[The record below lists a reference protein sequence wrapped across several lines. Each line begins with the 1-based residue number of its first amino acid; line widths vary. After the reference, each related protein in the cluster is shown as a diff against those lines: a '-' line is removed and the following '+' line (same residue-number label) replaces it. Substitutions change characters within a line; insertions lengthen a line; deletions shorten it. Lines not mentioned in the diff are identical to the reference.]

1 METHDEMM
9 LLFVYCQHGFVWKM
23 CRDVWILP
31 CSFESLL
38 KLFWD
43 IIFTCTNIQH
53 GRIPSPTYYYIYET
67 VPFKRIYSTC
77 ATQCQ
82 IGTHYLPAA
91 SQTTTFGVFVLM
103 PYSTSL
109 KLNQGVNSLT
119 AIVLCKRNFREQRS
133 LWLNKK

>member
-1 METHDEMM
+1 MRWCCY
-9 LLFVYCQHGFVWKM
+9 LFIASMVIKSKDFVTFSLVVCVWKM
-23 CRDVWILP
+23 YRDVWILP

-38 KLFWD
+38 KLFWN

-53 GRIPSPTYYYIYET
+53 ARIPSPTYYYIYET

-119 AIVLCKRNFREQRS
+119 AILCYK
-133 LWLNKK
+133 

>member
-1 METHDEMM
+1 MM
-9 LLFVYCQHGFVWKM
+9 RWCCCLFIASMVIKSKDFVIFSLVVCVWKM
-23 CRDVWILP
+23 YRGVWILP

-38 KLFWD
+38 KLFWN
-43 IIFTCTNIQH
+43 IIFTCTNMRVYPVQH
-53 GRIPSPTYYYIYET
+53 IIYIYIYIYIYET
-67 VPFKRIYSTC
+67 VAFKRIYSTC

-82 IGTHYLPAA
+82 IGTHYLPAT

-119 AIVLCKRNFREQRS
+119 AIVL
-133 LWLNKK
+133 